1 MDDQSFKELWE
12 QADHDMPEKQVED
25 SLRTLFH
32 RIDLY
37 EMASKRQ
44 GKQIS
49 MSLYRWLKI
58 ASILLLPI
66 LASCLTY
73 YYMQRH
79 ITPKDIYVATVEYTV
94 LPGEKRELTL
104 PDGTAVTLNSG
115 SVLLVPEKFA
125 GDKRPV
131 YLVGEAYFKVAKD
144 AAKPFIVNT
153 PLIDIQALGTEFC
166 VTAYQQ
172 SNHVQT
178 TLTEGKVL
186 LSIPGS
192 TTIKPVILHPSEQS
206 YYDPS
211 MHEIKVSKV
220 NVDIYTSWKEGYFV
234 FDETPFEEVV
244 DRLRIQFGWKII
256 CDKRLYDTRI
266 TAKFIHGE
274 SVTDILNT
282 LKQIVSF
289 AYKKEQNVI
298 YIH

>member
-12 QADHDMPEKQVED
+12 QPNQDVPEKQVEN

-37 EMASKRQ
+37 EMASKKQ
-44 GKQIS
+44 GIQIS
-49 MSLYRWLKI
+49 MLPYRWLKI

-66 LASCLTY
+66 LASSLTY

-79 ITPKDIYVATVEYTV
+79 ISPKEIYVTNMEYTV
-94 LPGEKRELTL
+94 LPGERRELTL

-144 AAKPFIVNT
+144 TTKPFIVNT

-192 TTIKPVILHPSEQS
+192 TTVKPVILHPSEQS
-206 YYDPS
+206 YYAPS
-211 MHEIKVSKV
+211 MHEIRVSKV
-220 NVDIYTSWKEGYFV
+220 NADIYTSWKEGYFV

-244 DRLRIQFGWKII
+244 NRLRIQFGWKII
-256 CDKRLYDTRI
+256 CDKRLYGTRI
-266 TAKFIHGE
+266 TAKFIHNE
-274 SVTDILNT
+274 SVTEILNT
-282 LKQIVSF
+282 LKQIVNF
-289 AYKKEQNVI
+289 TYKKEQNII
-298 YIH
+298 YIK